1 MQSTFKRGV
10 HPAANKGLSDKK
22 NIVFMPPPSV
32 VYISTAQHIGKA
44 AKPIVA
50 KGDRVI
56 EGQKIAEADGFISA
70 PVFSSVTGT
79 VKEIKTMNTPLAKAE
94 HIIIERDETSE
105 ETFRLKPL
113 GEKQRTR
120 ENILERI
127 KECGIVGM
135 GGAGFPTHV
144 KLQPKDKVDTFIINA
159 AECEPYITCDYRIL
173 LEYTEPFL
181 RGALYMAK
189 AVGLDKVY
197 IGIEDNKTDAAN
209 FVSNVAASKGY
220 NVEVKILKSK
230 YPQGAE
236 KQLIYAMTGRKVPT
250 GALPSAV
257 GAVVDN
263 VHTAL
268 SVCLAVEDGQ
278 PLYKRI
284 MTVSGGGITEP
295 KNFWAAGGTQY
306 GEILVLR
313 RRKRGRG
320 RTRQVYKRRT
330 YDGHSR
336 QRRRNRVD
344 QDDELPT
351 ATHGRRSVYG
361 QASALYQ
368 LRQVRVGVSYAPYAY
383 VYRFVY
389 FKRRRRRRGQVR
401 SKELYRVRLLR
412 VFLSGKT
419 TARAVHKA
427 GEKES
432 QGSRAVI

>member
-306 GEILVLR
+306 GEILSFCGGA
-313 RRKRGRG
+313 KEG
-320 RTRQVYKRRT
+320 K
-330 YDGHSR
+330 
-336 QRRRNRVD
+336 
-344 QDDELPT
+344 DEPVKFISGGPMMGI
-351 ATHGRRSVYG
+351 AVSDEEI
-361 QASALYQ
+361 AST
-368 LRQVRVGVSYAPYAY
+368 
-383 VYRFVY
+383 
-389 FKRRRRRRGQVR
+389 
-401 SKELYRVRLLR
+401 
-412 VFLSGKT
+412 KT
-419 TARAVHKA
+419 TSCLLLLTEDEAFTGKPQPCINCGKCAAACPMRLMPMYIDSFILNGDVGGAVKYGAKNCIECGCCAFSCPAKRPLVQSIRLAKKKAREA
-427 GEKES
+427 GL
-432 QGSRAVI
+432 

>member
-306 GEILVLR
+306 GEILSFCGGA
-313 RRKRGRG
+313 KEGG
-320 RTRQVYKRRT
+320 
-330 YDGHSR
+330 
-336 QRRRNRVD
+336 
-344 QDDELPT
+344 DEPVKFISGGPMMGIAVSDEEIASTKTTSCLLLLTEDEAFTGKPQPCINC
-351 ATHGRRSVYG
+351 GKC
-361 QASALYQ
+361 ASACPMRLMPMYIDSFI
-368 LRQVRVGVSYAPYAY
+368 LNGDVGGAVKYGAKNCIECGCCAFSCPA
-383 VYRFVY
+383 
-389 FKRRRRRRGQVR
+389 KRPLVQ
-401 SKELYRVRLLR
+401 SIRLA
-412 VFLSGKT
+412 KKK
-419 TARAVHKA
+419 AREA
-427 GEKES
+427 GL
-432 QGSRAVI
+432 